1 MSRIDI
7 AELNEFLHGLRS
19 SNAEA
24 KDMMGNIT
32 QAAADYAQDD
42 SLKGVA
48 VTTSKQYFTETY
60 MPIIQSIIEALNES
74 EERLAQYIR
83 EFGAQVD
90 PSPSAKVDAQILQEV
105 MGKVSQLQ
113 RKEEDLHRQLTAPN
127 TKPDMEQ
134 VYVVKSRSVH
144 TQLLKAIENEN
155 ILERYLDFEQSHGQ
169 FFSALDELIRAT
181 RRAVQELLDNVT
193 FNDKTGTYSI
203 PKSASS
209 SLQLMKKALDAARKE
224 NDKDPYP
231 ESFEDYT
238 LFAYTYV
245 NDQGKNVTMW
255 LIEKNGKRVEN
266 KELQDF
272 LEKNGQDLPPISY
285 TELSGEDLERK
296 VNDSWKEGVNYLTGQ
311 KVTGASA
318 GVLRTSA
325 YIASGKDV
333 MDDTGLTDMALGL
346 GFGIAAA
353 RNKPVLKEK
362 INPREKI
369 LKSIEESKKVREAS
383 KFKEYL
389 KREKIALEKIKKRNN
404 KKIIE
409 SNLGNE
415 IDITPL
421 DNHKTVESNPGPYG
435 EPNSSLDILDK
446 KGNIKTRRF
455 YDNNGRAIRDVDMTN
470 HGNAK
475 KHPEYPH
482 EHFWSYDS
490 NGNKPSRNN

>member
-1 MSRIDI
+1 
-7 AELNEFLHGLRS
+7 
-19 SNAEA
+19 
-24 KDMMGNIT
+24 
-32 QAAADYAQDD
+32 
-42 SLKGVA
+42 
-48 VTTSKQYFTETY
+48 
-60 MPIIQSIIEALNES
+60 
-74 EERLAQYIR
+74 
-83 EFGAQVD
+83 
-90 PSPSAKVDAQILQEV
+90 
-105 MGKVSQLQ
+105 
-113 RKEEDLHRQLTAPN
+113 
-127 TKPDMEQ
+127 
-134 VYVVKSRSVH
+134 
-144 TQLLKAIENEN
+144 
-155 ILERYLDFEQSHGQ
+155 
-169 FFSALDELIRAT
+169 
-181 RRAVQELLDNVT
+181 
-193 FNDKTGTYSI
+193 
-203 PKSASS
+203 
-209 SLQLMKKALDAARKE
+209 MKKALDAARKE

-272 LEKNGQDLPPISY
+272 LEKNGQDLPTISY

-325 YIASGKDV
+325 YVASGKDV

>member
-32 QAAADYAQDD
+32 QAAANYTQDD

-48 VTTSKQYFTETY
+48 VATSKRYFTDTY

-105 MGKVSQLQ
+105 MEKVSQLQ

-181 RRAVQELLDNVT
+181 GRAVQALLDNGT
-193 FNDKTGTYSI
+193 FNDKTGTYTV
-203 PKSASS
+203 SS
-209 SLQLMKKALDAARKE
+209 SVTSSLLLMKKALDHARKE

-238 LFAYTYV
+238 LFSYTYV

-311 KVTGASA
+311 KVTGASG

-346 GFGIAAA
+346 GFGIAGA

-362 INPREKI
+362 ISTPEAKQTV
-369 LKSIEESKKVREAS
+369 SGKKWNNY
-383 KFKEYL
+383 FKEKYGAGNVQWKPTSFDDIVANPERL
-389 KREKIALEKIKKRNN
+389 YGSTKKEISKMLGEGWKEGTYGSTGKGWKFTNEGDGMVFYHPGEGIHGGSYYGFSTGDTGKVKIVGENYIDFSSDKATIIKF
-404 KKIIE
+404 
-409 SNLGNE
+409 G
-415 IDITPL
+415 
-421 DNHKTVESNPGPYG
+421 G
-435 EPNSSLDILDK
+435 E
-446 KGNIKTRRF
+446 
-455 YDNNGRAIRDVDMTN
+455 
-470 HGNAK
+470 
-475 KHPEYPH
+475 
-482 EHFWSYDS
+482 
-490 NGNKPSRNN
+490 